1 MPLGFF
7 TIFGSATPCPVSVK
21 LRELGFAAWEPGL
34 APPGLQKVLQSPIDA
49 LTLTTDLVDEKQH
62 KFFSYGLELRSL
74 KSRYWKGYFP
84 SWGFRGGFFSFSFP
98 ACRVSLPSLAWG
110 FFLPSLS
117 PLASVISSPSLTL
130 IHWSSLFIRTL
141 VITWHPLR

>member
-49 LTLTTDLVDEKQH
+49 VTLTTDLVDEKQH

-98 ACRVSLPSLAWG
+98 ACRVSLPSLA
-110 FFLPSLS
+110 
-117 PLASVISSPSLTL
+117 
-130 IHWSSLFIRTL
+130 
-141 VITWHPLR
+141 